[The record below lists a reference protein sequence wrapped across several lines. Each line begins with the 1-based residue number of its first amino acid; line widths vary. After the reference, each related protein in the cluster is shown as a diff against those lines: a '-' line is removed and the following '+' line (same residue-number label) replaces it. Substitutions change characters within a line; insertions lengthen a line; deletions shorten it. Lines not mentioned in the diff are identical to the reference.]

1 MTMRTSLYQEHL
13 NLKAKIV
20 DFAGFEMPIQY
31 SSVKEEVL
39 KVREHV
45 GMFDVS
51 HMGEF
56 FVTGN
61 QAEDFVDHLVT
72 NDIKAAPWGKAIYS
86 PLCRPD
92 GTIIDDLIVYK
103 LKPDRILICVNAS
116 NIKKDYNWMME
127 NKGSFDV
134 ELTNSSDIYSLIALQ
149 GPLSESVLRK
159 IYPDMPK
166 LDYYSAIEF
175 QDIILAR
182 TGYTGEDGFEIFS
195 NHGKIKDLWQQF
207 LKLGVVPC
215 GLASRDVLRLEVC
228 YPLYG
233 HELTDEVTPLDS
245 NLNWTVK
252 MNKKSFIGKDFLAT
266 YKPKYK
272 LVKFT
277 CEKAIPR
284 DGYKIFNQD
293 QIEVGQVV
301 SGTMSVT
308 LNLGIAQARIAS
320 HLYKTDDQ
328 FFVEIRQNKWPLKM
342 TTKPFVSGGLKK

>member
-1 MTMRTSLYQEHL
+1 MRTALYQEHL

-39 KVREHV
+39 KVRHHV

-61 QAEDFVDHLVT
+61 QAEDYIDHLVT

-103 LKPDRILICVNAS
+103 LKPGRILICVNAS
-116 NIKKDYNWMME
+116 NIKKDFDWMMA
-127 NKGSFDV
+127 NKGQFDI
-134 ELTNSSDIYSLIALQ
+134 ELTNSSELFSLIALQ
-149 GPLSESVLRK
+149 GPLAESILLK

-166 LDYYSAIEF
+166 LDYYSAIELK
-175 QDIILAR
+175 DIILAR

-195 NHGKIKDLWQQF
+195 NHETIKDLWHQF
-207 LKLGVVPC
+207 LKHGVVPC

-252 MNKKSFIGKDFLAT
+252 MNKKSFIGKDFLTT

-272 LVKFT
+272 LVKFI

-284 DGYKIFNQD
+284 DGYKIFNQHHL
-293 QIEVGQVV
+293 EVGQVV

-308 LNLGIAQARIAS
+308 LNSGIAQARIAS
-320 HLYKTDDQ
+320 HLYEADDQ

-342 TTKPFVSGGLKK
+342 ITKPFVSGGLKK